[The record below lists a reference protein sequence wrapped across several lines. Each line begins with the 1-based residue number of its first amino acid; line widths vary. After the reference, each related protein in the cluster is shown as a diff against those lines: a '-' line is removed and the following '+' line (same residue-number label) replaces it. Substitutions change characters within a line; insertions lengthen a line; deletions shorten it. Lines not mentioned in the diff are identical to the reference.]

1 MSADEFVKLLENSGY
16 ESRGDVFE
24 KQGPDFVH
32 QFKVGETIA
41 TYSALI
47 EPKFTMPFNLDS
59 FHPDELQWIE
69 NILTTY
75 LL

>member
-1 MSADEFVKLLENSGY
+1 MSADEFVKLLEDSGY
-16 ESRGDVFE
+16 ERRGHVFE

-32 QFKVGETIA
+32 QFKVDETTA

-47 EPKFTMPFNLDS
+47 EPNFTMPFNLDS
-59 FHPDELQWIE
+59 FHPDELGWIE

>member
-1 MSADEFVKLLENSGY
+1 MSADEFVNLLQSNGY
-16 ESRGDVFE
+16 ERRGDVFE
-24 KQGPDFVH
+24 KKGPDFVH
-32 QFKVGETIA
+32 QFKVDETTA

-47 EPKFTMPFNLDS
+47 EPNFTMPFSLDS
-59 FHPDELQWIE
+59 FHSDELQWIE